1 MEAEQKSLEIELYNL
16 KNEDWLKFTFKGK
29 FKGEDAITGVEEW
42 KNIFAPIEGEK
53 TALIWD
59 CLEMTGFESKART
72 TWQQGMK
79 ELKDKIDTIW
89 LITNSKIIKA
99 GAKLMSA
106 FTKFNIKVVKS
117 EDEIILI

>member
-1 MEAEQKSLEIELYNL
+1 MEVEPKSLEIELYNL
-16 KNEDWLKFTFKGK
+16 KNEDCLKFTFTGN
-29 FKGEDAITGVEEW
+29 FKGEDAISGVEEW
-42 KNIFAPIEGEK
+42 KMLFKPIEEEK
-53 TALIWD
+53 TPLIWD

-72 TWQQGMK
+72 TWQHAMK

-117 EDEIILI
+117 EEEIVLS